1 MNHMK
6 IIKTLSIAA
15 IVMALTSCASVKV
28 AVDENKNIDFS
39 GYKTYS
45 FLGWQNQ
52 SDQILSAEDKGYL
65 RDAFIHQFERR
76 GMTKVNSGGD
86 MKISLYIITS
96 EKSAVSGYNDYVAGA
111 GYNNYYGFGY
121 GTGNMNNTYT
131 TASKEF
137 GTMIMNCYDGKS
149 RDQIWQ
155 AIATSAVKQ
164 KVEKRKNSIP
174 SKIANI
180 MSYFPVKPNKG
191 N

>member
-1 MNHMK
+1 MK
-6 IIKTLSIAA
+6 LLKAFSIL
-15 IVMALTSCASVKV
+15 ALALAMSSCATVKV

-39 GYKTYS
+39 QYKTYS

-52 SDQILSAEDKGYL
+52 SDQVLSAEDKGYL
-65 RDAFIHQFERR
+65 RDAFINQFERR
-76 GMTKVNSGGD
+76 GMTMVNSGGD
-86 MKISLYIITS
+86 MQVSLYIIIS
-96 EKSAVSGYNDYVAGA
+96 EESAVSGYNDYVAGA
-111 GYNNYYGFGY
+111 GFTNYYGFGY

-137 GTMIMNCYDGKS
+137 GTLIMNCYDGKS

-155 AIATSAVKQ
+155 AIATSAVQQ
-164 KVEKRKNSIP
+164 KVEKRKGTIP

-180 MSYFPVKPNKG
+180 MSYFPVKPVKG

>member
-1 MNHMK
+1 MK
-6 IIKTLSIAA
+6 VIKAFSILAMV
-15 IVMALTSCASVKV
+15 IVMISCSGVKV

-39 GYKTYS
+39 KYKTYS

-52 SDQILSAEDKGYL
+52 SDEILSAEDKGYL

-86 MKISLYIITS
+86 MQVSLYIILS
-96 EKSAVSGYNDYVAGA
+96 EESAVSGYNDYVGA
-111 GYNNYYGFGY
+111 SGYRNYYGFGY
-121 GTGNMNNTYT
+121 NTGNMNNTYT

-137 GTMIMNCYDGKS
+137 GTLIMNCYDGKS

-155 AIATSAVKQ
+155 AIASSAVQQ
-164 KVEKRKNSIP
+164 KVEKRKNTIP